1 MSLRIIRRIQID
13 LIIVVVTCGFVGCTN
28 MQTELDPKF
37 QVRCPTE
44 FVKGECA
51 EIPLE
56 WDDNDVIEIDSEIKR
71 WLLDTELK
79 HCISIVIEWRLR
91 YDECRNTMNQ
101 IFDKLEASGIIRM
114 ENENENETP
123 QEPKSIGD

>member
-1 MSLRIIRRIQID
+1 MSLKIIRRLQID
-13 LIIVVVTCGFVGCTN
+13 LIIAITACGFVGCAN
-28 MQTELDPKF
+28 IQTELAPEF

-51 EIPLE
+51 EIPPELDE
-56 WDDNDVIEIDSEIKR
+56 IDEIEIDSEIKR

-79 HCISIVIEWRLR
+79 NCISIVIEWRLR
-91 YDECRNTMNQ
+91 YDECRITMDQ
-101 IFDKLEASGIIRM
+101 IFDKLEAAGIIRRES
-114 ENENENETP
+114 ENEIKTP